1 MLSRSQLAS
10 VPLLPLTLCFA
21 AGIILYSCGCS
32 VWVDAVFLAI
42 AALLFLINR
51 YFGILS
57 LCVCAGFASAVLAF
71 DIEPDPSLV
80 GKSYFYK
87 AHIEEVTE
95 SVSSQRLDVTLIEAG
110 DSLDL
115 QPIRHIAASLTV
127 PGFDPEFSRGETI
140 VFKAALTANTA
151 MRDLPDEIDPAD
163 FLVRRNI
170 HLGALIT
177 GNDIRE
183 ISAAEGFIRF
193 VIDTQRRIIGA
204 ISQSA
209 LDPATKSFVIASLF
223 GASQTLGETTRAGFQ
238 KAGIAHVLAV
248 SGLHV
253 GIIAFMVSILL
264 WPLFISGYGRLRWV
278 FVALAVWAYVL
289 VTGFSPSATRAAIMA
304 SAFVVGRLLHRA
316 NHPVNSLC
324 LAALVILVF
333 DPGALFEI
341 GFQLSFAAVLSILL
355 FAGRLNPVSPR
366 HTFLHAAV
374 AYISVSLCAML
385 GTGVLS
391 VIYFHSFP
399 VYFLLSNIAVSL
411 LLPFVIGGGLIIIVA
426 DFCGLPCGFVC
437 NGVDLLCAVIFRVTA
452 FVSSLPGSSVDGVY
466 LREWIILPLLLTLMA
481 LKYAL
486 DSGSRKSWGLL
497 GGAVAVFGSCVAL
510 PTKGSPEPTL
520 YLTRDKQHSE
530 IVYVD
535 SCGILN
541 IVTNQP
547 NEPVNVTERAK
558 FRFSDFMLRRGID
571 SLRLDTCNRLSD
583 RLVSV
588 GQTNIGFISGKRH
601 PVPEC
606 KLTYAIL
613 SKGFRGEIDTV
624 VSKYSPDTIVLA
636 YDIHPRRAL
645 RYVADCRRLSRPYVW
660 CREGKWSMSYDSSVY
675 PRVK

>member
-21 AGIILYSCGCS
+21 AGIIFYACGCS
-32 VWVDAVFLAI
+32 VWVDVGLLALAV
-42 AALLFLINR
+42 LLFFVNR

-57 LCVCAGFASAVLAF
+57 LCLCAGFASALVSF
-71 DIEPDPSLV
+71 DIEPDATLI
-80 GKSYFYK
+80 GKSCFYR
-87 AHIEEVTE
+87 AYVDDVTE
-95 SVSSQRLDVTLIEAG
+95 SASSQRLNVTLLEAG
-110 DSLDL
+110 DSLNI
-115 QPIRHIAASLTV
+115 QPIRHVAASLIF

-140 VFKAALTANTA
+140 VFKAVLTANTA
-151 MRDLPDEIDPAD
+151 MRDLPDEVDPAD
-163 FLVRRNI
+163 FLVRRHI

-177 GNDIRE
+177 ESDIRE
-183 ISAAEGFIRF
+183 IYAPRGFTLF
-193 VIDTQRRIIGA
+193 VLSMRNCIIAA

-209 LDPATKSFVIASLF
+209 LNPQTKTFVIASLF
-223 GASQTLGETTRAGFQ
+223 GATQTLDETTRADFQ

-264 WPLFISGYGRLRWV
+264 WPLFISGYGRFRWLI
-278 FVALAVWAYVL
+278 VALVVWGYVI
-289 VTGFSPSATRAAIMA
+289 VTGLSPSATRAAIMA
-304 SAFVVGRLLHRA
+304 SAFVVGRLLQRH
-316 NHPVNSLC
+316 NQPVNSLC
-324 LAALVILVF
+324 LAALIILVF

-355 FAGRLNPVSPR
+355 FAERLNPVSPR
-366 HTFLHAAV
+366 RKFLHGLAAYV
-374 AYISVSLCAML
+374 AVSLSAML

-391 VIYFHSFP
+391 AIYFHSFP
-399 VYFLLSNIAVSL
+399 VYFLFSNIAVCL
-411 LLPFVIGGGLIIIVA
+411 LLPFVIGGGLIVVIA
-426 DFCGLPCGFVC
+426 GLSGCPCGIVC
-437 NGVDLLCAVIFRVTA
+437 IGVDVLCSAIFSITS
-452 FVSSLPGSSVDGVY
+452 FVSSLPGSAIDGVY
-466 LREWIILPLLLTLMA
+466 LRTWIVVPLLLTLIT

-486 DSGSRKSWGLL
+486 DARSRKSLVML
-497 GGAVAVFGSCVAL
+497 GCAILAFIGCVAL
-510 PTKGSPEPTL
+510 PAKSMPEPVL

-547 NEPVNVTERAK
+547 NEPMNVSERAK
-558 FRFSDFMLRRGID
+558 FRFADFMLRRGID
-571 SLRLDTCNRLSD
+571 SLRLDTCNRMSD

-588 GQTNIGFISGKRH
+588 GATSIGFISGKKR

-606 KLTYAIL
+606 KLTYAVL
-613 SKGFRGEIDTV
+613 SKGFRGEIDSV
-624 VSKYSPDTIVLA
+624 VSEYSPDTIIIA

-645 RYVADCRRLSRPYVW
+645 RYVDDCRRLGRPYVW
-660 CREGKWSMSYDSSVY
+660 CREAKWSVAYDSSLY